1 MTRYVLD
8 ASVAAKWFL
17 PRAHETLVD
26 EALALLSDYA
36 ADRISLLAPDL
47 LWPEFANILW
57 KAVKRRRISTA
68 LAHEAIAEL
77 LSLEIV
83 SVASS
88 SLLDNAFTIAARF
101 DRTVDDALYI
111 AVAAESGAAVITADE
126 RLVNSLASRLSVR
139 WLGAYP
145 SFSE

>member
-36 ADRISLLAPDL
+36 ADRISLMAPDL
-47 LWPEFANILW
+47 LWPEFTNILW
-57 KAVKRRRISTA
+57 KAVKHRRISA
-68 LAHEAIAEL
+68 ELAHEAIADL
-77 LSLEIV
+77 LALQVV

-88 SLLDNAFTIAARF
+88 PLLGNAFAIAATF
-101 DRTVDDALYI
+101 DRTVSDALYI
-111 AVAAESGAAVITADE
+111 AVAAESGAPVITADE
-126 RLVNSLASRLSVR
+126 RLVNRLASRFPIQ

-145 SFSE
+145 SFS